1 MYSTQVSQAL
11 GIIDT
16 PGLEGGGILRVRGR
30 FKVKA
35 KERVRGRVIQDKSK
49 EVWRRG
55 GAGGYVE

>member
-35 KERVRGRVIQDKSK
+35 KERVRGHTGQKQRGLG
-49 EVWRRG
+49 EG